1 MLKNIKFSDTD
12 KTMGIIT
19 LHLFCIKMFLEA
31 IPTSLKKFHRR
42 KLEKSRGKRRKIL
55 ALYFELVVAMTTI
68 FRKQITQMW
77 LRECH

>member
-12 KTMGIIT
+12 KTMGIT

-31 IPTSLKKFHRR
+31 IPTSLQSLKKFHRR

-68 FRKQITQMW
+68 FRK
-77 LRECH
+77 